1 MLLIAHVFVQAAKLL
16 RVDTPN
22 RSSERHFAELIAQ
35 KQRLQQL
42 ESEYARKIQKLKEAQ
57 ALRNKSSLL
66 DLQGE
71 PAARASPPPDP
82 QSLPPAPAQMTTP
95 PAPPSSSSS
104 PSPSSFPVPQ
114 PSLHD
119 LTQDKLTLDS
129 EDAPE
134 ADDQEAEPA
143 PPLNP
148 AAPAAATIGTRR
160 HSFRQSISNFT
171 KPHLEQLNSTPAGD
185 CGGSSAKAAKVSPP
199 SAALAAASTKS
210 TTESLAGLD
219 VKALV
224 QRHQQQAQLGELFLR
239 ELHKMEPPV
248 EQQPTGQVRGTLC
261 FCTGSF

>member
-1 MLLIAHVFVQAAKLL
+1 MQAAKLL
-16 RVDTPN
+16 RVDTAN
-22 RSSERHFAELIAQ
+22 RSAERHFAELIAQ

-57 ALRNKSSLL
+57 ALRNKGSLP

-71 PAARASPPPDP
+71 PAARASPPPEP
-82 QSLPPAPAQMTTP
+82 QNLPLALAQLATP
-95 PAPPSSSSS
+95 PIPPSASSS

-129 EDAPE
+129 EDTPE

-143 PPLNP
+143 PLLD
-148 AAPAAATIGTRR
+148 AATPTAAATAVGTRR
-160 HSFRQSISNFT
+160 HSFRQSNSNFT
-171 KPHLEQLNSTPAGD
+171 KPHLEQLNSTPASD
-185 CGGSSAKAAKVSPP
+185 SGGSSAKVAKASPS
-199 SAALAAASTKS
+199 SAATASTKS

-239 ELHKMEPPV
+239 ELHKMEPLV
-248 EQQPTGQVRGTLC
+248 DQQPTGQVRVSEDLHLIK
-261 FCTGSF
+261 FLNIE

>member
-1 MLLIAHVFVQAAKLL
+1 MQAAKLQ
-16 RVDTPN
+16 RIDAAN
-22 RSSERHFAELIAQ
+22 RSNERHFAELIAQ

-57 ALRNKSSLL
+57 ALRNKGPLP

-82 QSLPPAPAQMTTP
+82 QNLPPVSLATP
-95 PAPPSSSSS
+95 TIPPSTSSSAS
-104 PSPSSFPVPQ
+104 PASFPVPQ

-134 ADDQEAEPA
+134 ADEQEAEPA
-143 PPLNP
+143 PPLDTSSP
-148 AAPAAATIGTRR
+148 ASVGTRR
-160 HSFRQSISNFT
+160 HSFRQSNSNFT
-171 KPHLEQLNSTPAGD
+171 KPHLEQLSSTPAGD
-185 CGGSSAKAAKVSPP
+185 CGGSSAKAAKASPP
-199 SAALAAASTKS
+199 SAAAASSKCAV
-210 TTESLAGLD
+210 ESLAGLD

-239 ELHKMEPPV
+239 EMNRMEPPV
-248 EQQPTGQVRGTLC
+248 EQQPTSQVRKNESRNIIEIFLY
-261 FCTGSF
+261 